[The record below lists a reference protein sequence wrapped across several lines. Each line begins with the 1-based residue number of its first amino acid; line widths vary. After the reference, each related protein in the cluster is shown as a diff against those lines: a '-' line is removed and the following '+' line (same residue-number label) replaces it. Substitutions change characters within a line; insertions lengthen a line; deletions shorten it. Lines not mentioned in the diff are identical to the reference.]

1 MDALSEME
9 KNVNS
14 KIKNAVQS
22 VKVYSLFLKKIY
34 GVLKILNLLYFYNHW

>member
-14 KIKNAVQS
+14 KVKTAVQKIKVEIFLLTLSLSS
-22 VKVYSLFLKKIY
+22 VRLHSIST
-34 GVLKILNLLYFYNHW
+34 YF

>member
-14 KIKNAVQS
+14 KVKTAVQKIKVDIFFLTLSLSS
-22 VKVYSLFLKKIY
+22 VRLHAISSCF
-34 GVLKILNLLYFYNHW
+34 